1 MKANQYYDTNYFK
14 YQKKIGEIGGITNLF
29 KFEKYIKI
37 TDTVLDFGCGG
48 GFLLN
53 NLKCQKKIGI
63 ETNRSARDI
72 IDNEFGFEN
81 HESISKIEDNS
92 VDVIISNHCLE
103 HCPNP
108 AEIISEMY
116 SKLKIGGIVVLVV
129 PHDSYKVKYSP
140 NDINFHLYSFSPMN
154 LGNLLDNSGFKNISS
169 TSLLHRWPPFW
180 FYVHKYLGLKFFHFI
195 SFLFG
200 RFNTKYCQT
209 IGVGYKL

>member
-1 MKANQYYDTNYFK
+1 MKANQYYDKNYFK
-14 YQKKIGEIGGITNLF
+14 YQKKIGEIGGISNLF

-195 SFLFG
+195 SFLYG
-200 RFNTKYCQT
+200 RFKTKNCQV
-209 IGVGYKL
+209 IGVAYKN